1 MKYLSVF
8 ATESAYT
15 AAKSENTFA
24 KPHVSL
30 VEETSSVKFD
40 PVPQQTPEA

>member
-8 ATESAYT
+8 ATESAYE
-15 AAKSENTFA
+15 AAILEETFA

>member
-15 AAKSENTFA
+15 AAKLEDTFA

-40 PVPQQTPEA
+40 PIPQQTPEA

>member
-15 AAKSENTFA
+15 AAKLENTFA

>member
-1 MKYLSVF
+1 MKYLSVY

-30 VEETSSVKFD
+30 IEDTSSVKFD
-40 PVPQQTPEA
+40 PVPQQTSEA